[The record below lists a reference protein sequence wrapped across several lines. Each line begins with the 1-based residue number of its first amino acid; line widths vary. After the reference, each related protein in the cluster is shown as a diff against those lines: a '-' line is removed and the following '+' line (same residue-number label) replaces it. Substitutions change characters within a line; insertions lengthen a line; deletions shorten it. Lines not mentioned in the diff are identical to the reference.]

1 MYQVHRSSPGNTGA
15 NETKFLFSSNLH
27 SSGERQMMHTH
38 VCTCTHTHTHQICK
52 MTSKSGE
59 CSEENQKSN
68 VIESE
73 VGLMLDFKK
82 MTGLK

>member
-1 MYQVHRSSPGNTGA
+1 
-15 NETKFLFSSNLH
+15 
-27 SSGERQMMHTH
+27 MMQ
-38 VCTCTHTHTHQICK
+38 THTHQICK
-52 MTSKSGE
+52 MTSKSDE